1 VSKLGAV
8 VEAVEKHGRFVLE
21 QVKRARS
28 DERFARAVIER
39 WNKIKAETPIAKAPT
54 GLPLPRLALP
64 EIDEPGEIARYL
76 FSEGLPGEFPY
87 LNGAYREMY
96 LEPLRE
102 IETGSYGNKKSS
114 NGDSNGAIAAR
125 VSRAK
130 TPEPPARPP
139 LQEEPTR
146 LFSGLMLAEDTNK
159 RFHFLSAHQR
169 SKRLSTAFD
178 GPTLYGIDSDA
189 DGVFGKIG
197 EGGVAVDTVEDMV
210 RLYDGF
216 ELGAPNFSASMTI
229 SGPAP
234 IIMAMYIA
242 AAKRR
247 FGPKVVP
254 NLRGTI
260 QADIFKEVQ
269 AQNETIFP
277 TEASLR
283 FLCDMIEWTTANM
296 PRWYPVSISGY
307 HIGEAGSTPVQ
318 QAAYTLSNGFAYAE
332 MLTARGVPVDQFA
345 PRLSFFLDCG
355 LDVEYIA
362 LARVSRKIWAIGM
375 RDVFG
380 ANARGQMFKLHTQT
394 SGRSLIAAEFKNN
407 LTRTAA
413 ELMLAYMNGT
423 NSCHSNSADE
433 PFTTPSEEW
442 IRLAA
447 HGQAILLEESGIFKH
462 TMNML
467 SGSPGMK
474 AVERAVEKA
483 ILDEF
488 REIESLGGVL
498 AAVENRYQRSQIQN
512 AAHRYEQQI
521 YDGTRPIVGLNRYR
535 NGADEMP
542 EIELARTPRARQKLQ
557 VERLKKFKKKN
568 AEKSKSA
575 LDKLA
580 TAVERGENCFR
591 LCWKRWKF
599 VHLAKSLAA
608 CKRLWGG
615 SGRWCKRS
623 AESQCFVNR
632 FGRARLY
639 RAGASPN
646 EGSAK
651 QVVRR

>member
-1 VSKLGAV
+1 MSKLGAV
-8 VEAVEKHGRFVLE
+8 VEAVEKREKFVLE
-21 QVKRARS
+21 QVQRART
-28 DERFARAVIER
+28 DQQFAQQVVER
-39 WNKIKAETPIAKAPT
+39 WNKIKSEIPVSKTPT

-76 FSEGLPGEFPY
+76 FGEGMPGEFPF

-96 LEPLRE
+96 LEPLQ
-102 IETGSYGNKKSS
+102 SADKSTS
-114 NGDSNGAIAAR
+114 PNGATG
-125 VSRAK
+125 K
-130 TPEPPARPP
+130 KNGARPP
-139 LQEEPTR
+139 EEPTR

-216 ELGAPNFSASMTI
+216 EMGSPDFSASMTI

-234 IIMAMYIA
+234 IIMAMYIG

-247 FGPKVVP
+247 FGPGVVP

-277 TEASLR
+277 IEASLR
-283 FLCDMIEWTTANM
+283 FLLDMIEWTSANM

-318 QAAYTLSNGFAYAE
+318 QAAYTLSNGFAYVE
-332 MLTARGVPVDQFA
+332 MLMARGADVNVFG

-355 LDVEYIA
+355 LDAEYIA
-362 LARVSRKIWAIGM
+362 LSRVSRKIWAIGM
-375 RDVFG
+375 REVFG
-380 ANARGQMFKLHTQT
+380 AGPRAQMFKLHTQT

-413 ELMLAYMNGT
+413 ELVLAYMNGT

-447 HGQAILLEESGIFKH
+447 HGQAILLEESGMFKH

-467 SGSPGMK
+467 SGSPGMR

-488 REIESLGGVL
+488 REIESLGGVMG
-498 AAVENRYQRSQIQN
+498 AVENRYQRSQIQS

-542 EIELARTPRARQKLQ
+542 EIELARTPSTKQKLQ
-557 VERLKKFKKKN
+557 VDRLTKFKKKN
-568 AEKSKSA
+568 AQKAKVA

-580 TAVERGENCFR
+580 KVVEKGDNCFPA
-591 LCWKRWKF
+591 L
-599 VHLAKSLAA
+599 LE
-608 CKRLWGG
+608 
-615 SGRWCKRS
+615 S
-623 AESQCFVNR
+623 AEVCSLGQITGRLQEIVGR
-632 FGRARLY
+632 FR
-639 RAGASPN
+639 PM
-646 EGSAK
+646 
-651 QVVRR
+651 V

>member
-1 VSKLGAV
+1 MSKLGQV
-8 VEAVEKHGRFVLE
+8 VEAVEKYNGFVLN

-28 DERFARAVIER
+28 DEKFGRELSDR
-39 WNKIKAETPIAKAPT
+39 WTEIKSKTPVTHTPT

-76 FSEGLPGEFPY
+76 FGEGLPGEFPF

-96 LEPLRE
+96 LEPLERVG
-102 IETGSYGNKKSS
+102 IEDGSYGNKKSP
-114 NGDSNGAIAAR
+114 NG
-125 VSRAK
+125 SRAQK
-130 TPEPPARPP
+130 NGARPP
-139 LQEEPTR
+139 EEPTR

-159 RFHFLSAHQR
+159 RFHFLRAHQR

-216 ELGAPNFSASMTI
+216 EIGSPDFSASMTI

-247 FGPKVVP
+247 FGPGVVAK
-254 NLRGTI
+254 LRGTI

-283 FLCDMIEWTTANM
+283 FLCDMVEFTTANM

-332 MLTARGVPVDQFA
+332 MLSARDVPVDQFA

-413 ELMLAYMNGT
+413 ELMLAYMNAT

-474 AVERAVEKA
+474 AVERAVEAA
-483 ILDEF
+483 ILEEF
-488 REIESLGGVL
+488 REIERLGGVL
-498 AAVENRYQRSQIQN
+498 SAVEERYQRSQIQN
-512 AAHRYEQQI
+512 AAHKYEQQI
-521 YDGTRPIVGLNRYR
+521 YDGTRPIIGLNKYR
-535 NGADEMP
+535 DGNDDIP
-542 EIELARTPRARQKLQ
+542 EVKLARTPRKKQQLQ
-557 VERLKKFKKKN
+557 IDRLAKFKKKN
-568 AEKSKSA
+568 AEKAKRA
-575 LDKLA
+575 LDELA
-580 TAVERGENCFR
+580 VVAERGKNVFPALLEAAEVCSLGQITGRLQEVVGRFR
-591 LCWKRWKF
+591 PM
-599 VHLAKSLAA
+599 V
-608 CKRLWGG
+608 
-615 SGRWCKRS
+615 
-623 AESQCFVNR
+623 
-632 FGRARLY
+632 
-639 RAGASPN
+639 
-646 EGSAK
+646 
-651 QVVRR
+651 

>member
-1 VSKLGAV
+1 MSKLGQV
-8 VEAVEKHGRFVLE
+8 VESVERYSKFVLD
-21 QVKRARS
+21 QVKRARTNEKFGR
-28 DERFARAVIER
+28 DLLGR
-39 WNKIKAETPIAKAPT
+39 WNDIKAKIPISRTPT

-64 EIDEPGEIARYL
+64 EIDEPGEVARYL
-76 FSEGLPGEFPY
+76 FGEGLPGEFPY
-87 LNGAYREMY
+87 LNAAYPEMY
-96 LEPLRE
+96 LEPVRE
-102 IETGSYGNKKSS
+102 IESFEKNEAVAAGVSLANRPKKQPT
-114 NGDSNGAIAAR
+114 R
-125 VSRAK
+125 L
-130 TPEPPARPP
+130 P

-146 LFSGLMLAEDTNK
+146 LFSGLMLAEDTNE
-159 RFHFLSAHQR
+159 RFHYLTQHQR
-169 SKRLSTAFD
+169 THRLSTAFD

-197 EGGVAVDTVEDMV
+197 EGGVAIDTVEDMV

-216 ELGAPNFSASMTI
+216 DLGSPNFSASMTI

-254 NLRGTI
+254 KLRGTI

-277 TEASLR
+277 IEASLR
-283 FLCDMIEWTTANM
+283 FLTDMVEFTTREM
-296 PRWYPVSISGY
+296 PRWYPISISGY

-332 MLTARGVPVDQFA
+332 MFAARGIPVDQFG

-355 LDVEYIA
+355 LDAEYIA
-362 LARVSRKIWAIGM
+362 LARVSRRIWAIGM
-375 RDVFG
+375 RDAFG
-380 ANARGQMFKLHTQT
+380 AGPRGQLFKLHTQT

-413 ELMLAYMNGT
+413 ELMLAYMNAT

-474 AVERAVEKA
+474 AVERAVEAA
-483 ILDEF
+483 ILKEF
-488 REIESLGGVL
+488 REIERLGGVL
-498 AAVENRYQRSQIQN
+498 AAVEDRFQRSQIQN

-521 YDGTRPIVGLNRYR
+521 YDGTRPIIGLNKYR
-535 NGADEMP
+535 NGEDDAP
-542 EIELARTPRARQKLQ
+542 KIKLARTPRVKQQLQ
-557 VERLKKFKKKN
+557 VERLTKFKRKN
-568 AEKSKSA
+568 AEKAKRA
-575 LDKLA
+575 LDKLVDV
-580 TAVERGENCFR
+580 VERGENCFPALLEAVEVSSLGQITGR
-591 LCWKRWKF
+591 LQEG
-599 VHLAKSLAA
+599 A
-608 CKRLWGG
+608 
-615 SGRWCKRS
+615 GRFRPM
-623 AESQCFVNR
+623 V
-632 FGRARLY
+632 
-639 RAGASPN
+639 
-646 EGSAK
+646 
-651 QVVRR
+651 

>member
-1 VSKLGAV
+1 MSKLGAV
-8 VEAVEKHGRFVLE
+8 IDAVEKHGQFVLE
-21 QVKRARS
+21 QVKRARN
-28 DERFARAVIER
+28 DEKFARELTQR
-39 WNKIKAETPIAKAPT
+39 WNKIKAETPITRAPT

-64 EIDEPGEIARYL
+64 ELDETGEIARYL
-76 FSEGLPGEFPY
+76 FGDGLPGEFPF

-96 LEPLRE
+96 LEPLQN
-102 IETGSYGNKKSS
+102 IEQGSYGNKKASS
-114 NGDSNGAIAAR
+114 PNGQKKNG
-125 VSRAK
+125 
-130 TPEPPARPP
+130 ARPP
-139 LQEEPTR
+139 EEPTR

-216 ELGAPNFSASMTI
+216 ELGSPDFSASMTI

-247 FGPKVVP
+247 FGDDVVP
-254 NLRGTI
+254 KLRGTI

-283 FLCDMIEWTTANM
+283 FLCDMIEWTAASM

-332 MLTARGVPVDQFA
+332 MLAARGAPVDQFG

-380 ANARGQMFKLHTQT
+380 AGTRAQMFKLHTQT

-447 HGQAILLEESGIFKH
+447 HGQAILLEESGIFKY

-535 NGADEMP
+535 NGSDEMP
-542 EIELARTPRARQKLQ
+542 EVELARTPRAKQQRQ
-557 VERLKKFKKKN
+557 VGRLKKFKTKN
-568 AEKSKSA
+568 ARKAGPA

-580 TAVERGENCFR
+580 AVVETNENCFPA
-591 LCWKRWKF
+591 LLEAVEVC
-599 VHLAKSLAA
+599 SL
-608 CKRLWGG
+608 G
-615 SGRWCKRS
+615 
-623 AESQCFVNR
+623 QIT
-632 FGRARLY
+632 ARLQEIVG
-639 RAGASPN
+639 RFRPM
-646 EGSAK
+646 
-651 QVVRR
+651 V

>member
-1 VSKLGAV
+1 MSKLGQV
-8 VEAVEKHGRFVLE
+8 VEAVEQHEQFVLD

-28 DERFARAVIER
+28 DQKFGREMSHR
-39 WNKIKAETPIAKAPT
+39 WEKIKSEIPISRAPT

-76 FSEGLPGEFPY
+76 FGDGLPGEFPF

-96 LEPLRE
+96 LEALKPVVE
-102 IETGSYGNKKSS
+102 EGSYGNKSS
-114 NGDSNGAIAAR
+114 PDGANAHGKKNG
-125 VSRAK
+125 
-130 TPEPPARPP
+130 ARPP
-139 LQEEPTR
+139 EEPTR

-216 ELGAPNFSASMTI
+216 EVGSPDFSASMTI

-247 FGPKVVP
+247 FGPGIVP
-254 NLRGTI
+254 KLRGTI

-277 TEASLR
+277 VEASLR
-283 FLCDMIEWTTANM
+283 FLTDMMEFTTREM

-318 QAAYTLSNGFAYAE
+318 QAAHTPSNGFAYAE
-332 MLTARGVPVDQFA
+332 MMAARGIPVDEFG

-362 LARVSRKIWAIGM
+362 LTRVSRRIWAIGM
-375 RDVFG
+375 RDAFG
-380 ANARGQMFKLHTQT
+380 AGHKAQMFKVHTQT
-394 SGRSLIAAEFKNN
+394 SGRSLVAAEFKNN

-413 ELMLAYMNGT
+413 ELMLSYMNGT

-447 HGQAILLEESGIFKH
+447 HGQAILLDESGIFKH

-474 AVERAVEKA
+474 AVERAVEAA
-483 ILDEF
+483 ILEEF
-488 REIESLGGVL
+488 REIERLGG
-498 AAVENRYQRSQIQN
+498 
-512 AAHRYEQQI
+512 
-521 YDGTRPIVGLNRYR
+521 
-535 NGADEMP
+535 
-542 EIELARTPRARQKLQ
+542 
-557 VERLKKFKKKN
+557 
-568 AEKSKSA
+568 
-575 LDKLA
+575 
-580 TAVERGENCFR
+580 
-591 LCWKRWKF
+591 
-599 VHLAKSLAA
+599 
-608 CKRLWGG
+608 
-615 SGRWCKRS
+615 
-623 AESQCFVNR
+623 
-632 FGRARLY
+632 
-639 RAGASPN
+639 
-646 EGSAK
+646 
-651 QVVRR
+651 

>member
-1 VSKLGAV
+1 
-8 VEAVEKHGRFVLE
+8 
-21 QVKRARS
+21 
-28 DERFARAVIER
+28 
-39 WNKIKAETPIAKAPT
+39 
-54 GLPLPRLALP
+54 
-64 EIDEPGEIARYL
+64 
-76 FSEGLPGEFPY
+76 
-87 LNGAYREMY
+87 
-96 LEPLRE
+96 
-102 IETGSYGNKKSS
+102 
-114 NGDSNGAIAAR
+114 
-125 VSRAK
+125 
-130 TPEPPARPP
+130 
-139 LQEEPTR
+139 

-189 DGVFGKIG
+189 EGVFGKIG

-216 ELGAPNFSASMTI
+216 EVGAPNFSASMTI

-332 MLTARGVPVDQFA
+332 MLSARGVPVDQFA

-362 LARVSRKIWAIGM
+362 LSRVSRKIWAIGM

-380 ANARGQMFKLHTQT
+380 ANGRGQMFKLHTQT

-488 REIESLGGVL
+488 RQIESLGGVL

-542 EIELARTPRARQKLQ
+542 EIELVRTPRAKQKLQ

-568 AEKSKSA
+568 AETSKRA
-575 LDKLA
+575 LDKLGA
-580 TAVERGENCFR
+580 VVERGENCFPALLEAVEVCSLGQITGR
-591 LCWKRWKF
+591 LQEI
-599 VHLAKSLAA
+599 V
-608 CKRLWGG
+608 
-615 SGRWCKRS
+615 GRFRPM
-623 AESQCFVNR
+623 V
-632 FGRARLY
+632 
-639 RAGASPN
+639 
-646 EGSAK
+646 
-651 QVVRR
+651 

>member
-1 VSKLGAV
+1 MSKLGAV
-8 VEAVEKHGRFVLE
+8 VEAVEKHRHFVAD

-28 DERFARAVIER
+28 DETFGRELVER
-39 WNKIKAETPIAKAPT
+39 WNKVKSETPITRTPT
-54 GLPLPRLALP
+54 GLELPRFALP

-76 FSEGLPGEFPY
+76 FGEGLPGEFPY
-87 LNGAYREMY
+87 LNAVYREMY
-96 LEPLRE
+96 LEPLPANAA
-102 IETGSYGNKKSS
+102 IETGSYGNKKSIPEKTQSS
-114 NGDSNGAIAAR
+114 NGKTVKNGQ
-125 VSRAK
+125 
-130 TPEPPARPP
+130 RPP
-139 LQEEPTR
+139 EEPTR

-159 RFHFLSAHQR
+159 RFHFLSSHQR

-189 DGVFGKIG
+189 EGVFGKIG
-197 EGGVAVDTVEDMV
+197 EGGVAVDSVEDMV

-216 ELGAPNFSASMTI
+216 DVGSPDFSASMTI

-247 FGPKVVP
+247 FGDDVVP

-277 TEASLR
+277 IEASLR
-283 FLCDMIEWTTANM
+283 FLCDMIEWTAQNM
-296 PRWYPVSISGY
+296 PRWYPISISGY

-318 QAAYTLSNGFAYAE
+318 QAAYTLSNGFAYVE
-332 MLTARGVPVDQFA
+332 MMMARGADVNVFG

-355 LDVEYIA
+355 LDAEYIA
-362 LARVSRKIWAIGM
+362 LTRVSRKIWAIGM
-375 RDVFG
+375 RDVFA
-380 ANARGQMFKLHTQT
+380 ANQKAQLYKVHTQT

-413 ELMLAYMNGT
+413 ELMLAYMNAT

-442 IRLAA
+442 IRLAS

-474 AVERAVEKA
+474 AVERAVEAA
-483 ILDEF
+483 ILEEF
-488 REIESLGGVL
+488 RAIERLGGVMG
-498 AAVENRYQRSQIQN
+498 AVENRYQRSQIQN

-521 YDGTRPIVGLNRYR
+521 YDGTRPIVALNRYR
-535 NGADEMP
+535 NGSDEMP
-542 EIELARTPRARQKLQ
+542 GVELARTPRAKQQFQ
-557 VERLKKFKKKN
+557 VNRLKKFKARN
-568 AEKSKSA
+568 AGKAKPA

-580 TAVERGENCFR
+580 KVIETDENCFPA
-591 LCWKRWKF
+591 LLEAAEVC
-599 VHLAKSLAA
+599 SL
-608 CKRLWGG
+608 GQI
-615 SGRWCKRS
+615 S
-623 AESQCFVNR
+623 
-632 FGRARLY
+632 ARLQ
-639 RAGASPN
+639 
-646 EGSAK
+646 E
-651 QVVRR
+651 VVGRFRPMV

>member
-1 VSKLGAV
+1 MSKLGEV
-8 VEAVEKHGRFVLE
+8 VESVDKYNKFVLD
-21 QVKRARS
+21 QVKRART
-28 DERFARAVIER
+28 DQKFGRELMGR
-39 WNKIKAETPIAKAPT
+39 WNDVKAKIPVSRTPT

-64 EIDEPGEIARYL
+64 EIDEPGEIARYI
-76 FSEGLPGEFPY
+76 FGEGLPGEFPY
-87 LNGAYREMY
+87 LNAAYREMY
-96 LEPLRE
+96 LEPVRE
-102 IETGSYGNKKSS
+102 IESFEK
-114 NGDSNGAIAAR
+114 NGAVVAG
-125 VSRAK
+125 VS
-130 TPEPPARPP
+130 PAGGSKKRPTRPP

-146 LFSGLMLAEDTNK
+146 LFSGLMLAEDTNE
-159 RFHFLSAHQR
+159 RFHYLTQHQR
-169 SKRLSTAFD
+169 THRLSTAFD

-197 EGGVAVDTVEDMV
+197 EGGVAIDTVEDMV

-216 ELGAPNFSASMTI
+216 DLGSPNFSASMTI

-247 FGPKVVP
+247 FGAKIVSK
-254 NLRGTI
+254 LRGTI

-277 TEASLR
+277 IEPSLR
-283 FLCDMIEWTTANM
+283 FLSDMVEFTSREM
-296 PRWYPVSISGY
+296 PRWYPISISGY

-332 MLTARGVPVDQFA
+332 MFAARGMAVDHFG

-355 LDVEYIA
+355 LDAEYIA
-362 LARVSRKIWAIGM
+362 LSRVSRRIWAIGM

-380 ANARGQMFKLHTQT
+380 AGPKAQLFKLHTQT

-413 ELMLAYMNGT
+413 ELILAYMNAT

-474 AVERAVEKA
+474 AVERAVEAA

-488 REIESLGGVL
+488 REIERLGGVL
-498 AAVENRYQRSQIQN
+498 AAVEERYQRSQIQN

-521 YDGTRPIVGLNRYR
+521 YDGTRPIIGLNRYR
-535 NGADEMP
+535 NGDDEIP
-542 EIELARTPRARQKLQ
+542 DVKLARTSRAKQQLQ
-557 VERLKKFKKKN
+557 VDRLAKFKKKN
-568 AEKSKSA
+568 ADKAERA

-580 TAVERGENCFR
+580 HVAERNENFFPTLLDAAEVCSLGQITGRLQEVVGRFR
-591 LCWKRWKF
+591 PM
-599 VHLAKSLAA
+599 V
-608 CKRLWGG
+608 
-615 SGRWCKRS
+615 
-623 AESQCFVNR
+623 
-632 FGRARLY
+632 
-639 RAGASPN
+639 
-646 EGSAK
+646 
-651 QVVRR
+651 

>member
-1 VSKLGAV
+1 MEEVMSKLGQV
-8 VEAVEKHGRFVLE
+8 VESVEKHNQFVLD
-21 QVKRARS
+21 QVERART
-28 DERFARAVIER
+28 DRKFGRDLLGR
-39 WNKIKAETPIAKAPT
+39 WNDIKAKIPTTRAPT

-64 EIDEPGEIARYL
+64 EIDEPGEIARFL
-76 FSEGLPGEFPY
+76 FGEGLPGEFPF

-96 LEPLRE
+96 LEPVRE
-102 IETGSYGNKKSS
+102 VESFEKNGESKAKKI
-114 NGDSNGAIAAR
+114 DKRMPQA
-125 VSRAK
+125 
-130 TPEPPARPP
+130 
-139 LQEEPTR
+139 EEPTR
-146 LFSGLMLAEDTNK
+146 LFSGLMLAEDTNE
-159 RFHFLSAHQR
+159 RFHYLTRHQR
-169 SKRLSTAFD
+169 THRLSTAFD

-197 EGGVAVDTVEDMV
+197 EGGVAIDTVEDMV

-216 ELGAPNFSASMTI
+216 DLGSAIFSASMTI

-247 FGPKVVP
+247 FGPSVVP
-254 NLRGTI
+254 KLRGTI

-277 TEASLR
+277 IEASLR
-283 FLCDMIEWTTANM
+283 FLTDMIEWTTREM

-318 QAAYTLSNGFAYAE
+318 QAAYTLSNGFAYVELLA
-332 MLTARGVPVDQFA
+332 ARGIPVDQFG

-375 RDVFG
+375 RDVFSAG
-380 ANARGQMFKLHTQT
+380 PRAQMFKLHTQT

-413 ELMLAYMNGT
+413 ELMLAYMNAT

-474 AVERAVEKA
+474 AVERAVEAA
-483 ILDEF
+483 ILEEF
-488 REIESLGGVL
+488 REIERLGGVL
-498 AAVENRYQRSQIQN
+498 AAVEDRYQRSQIQN

-521 YDGTRPIVGLNRYR
+521 YDGTRPIVGLIRYR
-535 NGADEMP
+535 NGSDDIP
-542 EIELARTPRARQKLQ
+542 EVKLSRTPRKKQQLQ
-557 VERLKKFKKKN
+557 VERLAKFKKKN
-568 AEKSKSA
+568 AVKAKRA
-575 LDKLA
+575 LDKLVDV
-580 TAVERGENCFR
+580 VERGDNCFPALLEAVEVCSLGQITGR
-591 LCWKRWKF
+591 LQE
-599 VHLAKSLAA
+599 VV
-608 CKRLWGG
+608 
-615 SGRWCKRS
+615 GRFRPM
-623 AESQCFVNR
+623 V
-632 FGRARLY
+632 
-639 RAGASPN
+639 
-646 EGSAK
+646 
-651 QVVRR
+651 

>member
-1 VSKLGAV
+1 MSKLGRV
-8 VEAVEKHGRFVLE
+8 VEAVENYNQHVLDE
-21 QVKRARS
+21 VKRARS
-28 DERFARAVIER
+28 DKKFGKQLLDR
-39 WNKIKAETPIAKAPT
+39 WDETKRNIKVGTAPT
-54 GLPLPRLALP
+54 GLKLPRLALP
-64 EIDEPGEIARYL
+64 EIDEPGEIARFL
-76 FSEGLPGEFPY
+76 LGDGLPGEFPF

-96 LEPLRE
+96 LEPWQE
-102 IETGSYGNKKSS
+102 PPIETGSFAK
-114 NGDSNGAIAAR
+114 NGHGKNGHGKNGKGAL
-125 VSRAK
+125 AK
-130 TPEPPARPP
+130 
-139 LQEEPTR
+139 LQTAEEPTR
-146 LFSGLMLAEDTNK
+146 LFSGLMLADDTNK

-189 DGVFGKIG
+189 PGILGKIG
-197 EGGVAVDTVEDMV
+197 EGGVAVDTVEDME
-210 RLYDGF
+210 RLYAGF
-216 ELGAPNFSASMTI
+216 DMGSPDFSASMTI

-247 FGPKVVP
+247 FGPGVVP
-254 NLRGTI
+254 KLRGTI

-277 TEASLR
+277 VEASLR
-283 FLCDMIEWTTANM
+283 FLGDMMEWTTRNM

-332 MLTARGVPVDQFA
+332 MMAARGMSADEFG

-362 LARVSRKIWAIGM
+362 LTRVSRRIWAIGM

-380 ANARGQMFKLHTQT
+380 AGPKAQLFKVHTQT
-394 SGRSLIAAEFKNN
+394 SGRSLIAAEFRNN

-442 IRLAA
+442 IRLSA
-447 HGQAILLEESGIFKH
+447 HSQAILLEESGIFKH

-474 AVERAVEKA
+474 AVERAVEAA
-483 ILDEF
+483 ILEEF
-488 REIESLGGVL
+488 RHIESLGGVMG
-498 AAVENRYQRSQIQN
+498 AVENRYQRSQIQN
-512 AAHRYEQQI
+512 AAHRYEEQI
-521 YDGTRPIVGLNRYR
+521 YNGIRPMVALNKYR
-535 NGADEMP
+535 NQNEELP
-542 EIELARTPRARQKLQ
+542 EFELARTPRSKQQLQ
-557 VERLKKFKKKN
+557 VDRLKKFKARN
-568 AEKSKSA
+568 ARKAEQA

-580 TAVERGENCFR
+580 TVVETDENCFPALMEAAEVCSLGQISER
-591 LCWKRWKF
+591 LQE
-599 VHLAKSLAA
+599 VV
-608 CKRLWGG
+608 
-615 SGRWCKRS
+615 GRFRPM
-623 AESQCFVNR
+623 V
-632 FGRARLY
+632 
-639 RAGASPN
+639 
-646 EGSAK
+646 
-651 QVVRR
+651 

>member
-1 VSKLGAV
+1 MSKLGQV
-8 VEAVEKHGRFVLE
+8 VESVENYNKFVLD
-21 QVKRARS
+21 QVKRART
-28 DERFARAVIER
+28 DQKFGRDLLGRCNDVKA
-39 WNKIKAETPIAKAPT
+39 KIPVTRTPTAIS
-54 GLPLPRLALP
+54 LPRLALP
-64 EIDEPGEIARYL
+64 EIDEPGEIARYI
-76 FSEGLPGEFPY
+76 FGEGLPGEFPY
-87 LNGAYREMY
+87 LNAAYPEMY
-96 LEPLRE
+96 LEPIRE
-102 IETGSYGNKKSS
+102 IESFEK
-114 NGDSNGAIAAR
+114 NGGTVAAG
-125 VSRAK
+125 VSPAK
-130 TPEPPARPP
+130 QSKTQPTLRP

-146 LFSGLMLAEDTNK
+146 LFSGLMLAEDTNR
-159 RFHFLSAHQR
+159 RFHYLTRHQR
-169 SKRLSTAFD
+169 THRLSTAFD
-178 GPTLYGIDSDA
+178 GPTLYGLDSDA

-197 EGGVAVDTVEDMV
+197 EGGVAIDTVEDMV

-216 ELGAPNFSASMTI
+216 DLGSPNFSASMTI

-234 IIMAMYIA
+234 MIMAMYIA

-254 NLRGTI
+254 KLRGTI

-277 TEASLR
+277 IEPSLR
-283 FLCDMIEWTTANM
+283 FLTDMVEFTTREM
-296 PRWYPVSISGY
+296 PRWYPISISGY

-318 QAAYTLSNGFAYAE
+318 QAAYTLSNGFAYVE
-332 MLTARGVPVDQFA
+332 MFAGRGIPVDQFG

-362 LARVSRKIWAIGM
+362 LARVSRRIWAIGM

-380 ANARGQMFKLHTQT
+380 AGLRAQLFKLHTQT

-413 ELMLAYMNGT
+413 ELMLSYMNAT

-474 AVERAVEKA
+474 AVERAVEAA

-488 REIESLGGVL
+488 RAIERLGGVL
-498 AAVENRYQRSQIQN
+498 AAVEERYQRSQIQS

-521 YDGTRPIVGLNRYR
+521 YDGTRPIIGLNRYR
-535 NGADEMP
+535 DGDDEAP
-542 EIELARTPRARQKLQ
+542 EVKLARTPRAKQQLQ
-557 VERLKKFKKKN
+557 VDRLRKFKKKN
-568 AEKSKSA
+568 AENARRA

-580 TAVERGENCFR
+580 KVADAGENIFPALLEAAEVCSLGQITGRLQEVVGRFR
-591 LCWKRWKF
+591 PM
-599 VHLAKSLAA
+599 V
-608 CKRLWGG
+608 
-615 SGRWCKRS
+615 
-623 AESQCFVNR
+623 
-632 FGRARLY
+632 
-639 RAGASPN
+639 
-646 EGSAK
+646 
-651 QVVRR
+651 